1 MLDIVGQDNS
11 RPALIFCTN
20 QKSDNVALQ
29 RLLDLPVDPIPV
41 DHAAQDTHLSA
52 DMGFNQASS
61 KFSALL
67 FLSVPTPV
75 ALGRFSTRQPNQ
87 QGPLKHGHFLIL
99 LVWPNSLHSD
109 SGVSLGTKYS
119 TSLGFG
125 YPIRKNVRHPEQ
137 EPNPDDLS

>member
-11 RPALIFCTN
+11 RPAFIFCTN

-29 RLLDLPVDPIPV
+29 RLLDLPVNPIPV

>member
-29 RLLDLPVDPIPV
+29 RLLDLPVNPIPV

-67 FLSVPTPV
+67 FLSVPTRC
-75 ALGRFSTRQPNQ
+75 L
-87 QGPLKHGHFLIL
+87 
-99 LVWPNSLHSD
+99 W
-109 SGVSLGTKYS
+109 
-119 TSLGFG
+119 
-125 YPIRKNVRHPEQ
+125 
-137 EPNPDDLS
+137 

>member
-1 MLDIVGQDNS
+1 MARTTVD
-11 RPALIFCTN
+11 
-20 QKSDNVALQ
+20 
-29 RLLDLPVDPIPV
+29 LL
-41 DHAAQDTHLSA
+41 S
-52 DMGFNQASS
+52 
-61 KFSALL
+61 FSALTKSL
-67 FLSVPTPV
+67 TMWLSNDFLISPLIQSPWIMLPRTHTCLQTWVLTRPQASFLLCFFSVSQLV
-75 ALGRFSTRQPNQ
+75 AFGRFSTRQPNQ